1 VQTKSQF
8 LMETSRLSLRSY
20 EKEHWTIY
28 DGELILIMFAR
39 DTPYK
44 LVLAIFIAVQ
54 DFYDV

>member
-1 VQTKSQF
+1 
-8 LMETSRLSLRSY
+8 METSRLSLRCY

-44 LVLAIFIAVQ
+44 LVLTIFIAVQ
-54 DFYDV
+54 EFYDF